1 MKFLTTHLVVLA
13 ATPAAFG
20 LVPLLD
26 HIDLAVNYR
35 PADSSWEWLLKTENE
50 DIHPAL
56 AYFPARDAEYPDGE
70 KDYRPAGSEWDFTG
84 VAAEEALWIYPESN
98 DAYSWLGFGDTAAG
112 LADPVKFTLTQA
124 LGPAGG
130 HFALYRTIQGQGVPT
145 IFMSTADGINAAD
158 VYAKPQGHHHLNW
171 SFSRK
176 GMWALDL
183 RVSALRSPSNLP
195 TVAGPT
201 DTTRLFF
208 AIGEKATWRANRFE
222 AANVM
227 DETIAGEMA
236 DPDQDGWVN
245 LLEYAFGGDPRQNG
259 LRRSTSQASA
269 APVLQTII
277 HSGQNYAGITFY
289 RQRDAALAELEYAV
303 EWQSGLASNAWITG
317 GELHHTELIDTKWE
331 RVTYRDS
338 QPLTTAP
345 RFIRIRVTAQ

>member
-1 MKFLTTHLVVLA
+1 MKFFSTHLVLLA
-13 ATPAAFG
+13 AAPSAFG

-26 HIDLAVNYR
+26 HIDIIVNYQ
-35 PADSSWEWLLKTENE
+35 PADSSWEWTLRTENE
-50 DIHPAL
+50 DISPAL
-56 AYFPARDAEYPDGE
+56 VYFPARDTEFPDGVRE
-70 KDYRPAGSEWDFTG
+70 YHPGGNEWDFTG
-84 VAAEEALWIYPESN
+84 VTSGQPLWIYSSSPAPS
-98 DAYSWLGFGDTAAG
+98 ASWLGFGDTSAG
-112 LADPVKFTLTQA
+112 LANPVKFTLAQV

-130 HFALYRTIQGQGVPT
+130 QFAFYQAIAEVPSV
-145 IFMSTADGINAAD
+145 FMSTVDGVTAAD
-158 VYAKPQGHHHLNW
+158 VYGKPQGHHHLNW

-222 AANVM
+222 ADDVM

-259 LRRSTSQASA
+259 LRRGTSQISA
-269 APVLQTII
+269 APVLQTVV
-277 HSGQNYAGITFY
+277 HTGKNHAGISFF

-303 EWQSGLASNAWITG
+303 EWQSGLSSNNWTTG
-317 GELHHTELIDTKWE
+317 GQLHQTEILDTKWE

-338 QPLTTAP
+338 QPLATTP
-345 RFIRIRVTAQ
+345 RFVRIRVTGL